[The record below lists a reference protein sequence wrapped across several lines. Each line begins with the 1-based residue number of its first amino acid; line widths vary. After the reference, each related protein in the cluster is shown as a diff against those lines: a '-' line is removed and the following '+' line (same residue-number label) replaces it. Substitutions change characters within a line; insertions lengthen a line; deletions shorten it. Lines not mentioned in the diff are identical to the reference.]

1 MERGHMVSDD
11 IVVALIDEEISKPEC
26 KTGFVLDGYPRNVE
40 QARKLDA
47 MLEKKGQKIDKVVHL
62 KVEERVLVRILACCS

>member
-1 MERGHMVSDD
+1 MVSDD
-11 IVVALIDEEISKPEC
+11 VVVGLIDEAISKPEC

-47 MLEKKGQKIDKVVHL
+47 MLEKKGQKIDKVVNL
-62 KVEERVLVRILACCS
+62 KVEERVLVRIAA